1 MSQETIFKLCFVI
14 AACSLSWSS
23 AAYLAYSSVITL
35 RRQRYSAVFFRNF
48 FILFGVA
55 FLGFAITSAYTNPI
69 TIIINNMLYLASF
82 YQLKLGF
89 SSLKGLDKTE
99 YKKLKKESLV
109 FTAILLILNP
119 LIFHLYYDSHLIR
132 TLSVIASAT
141 YYCVTSLH
149 YLDKNNN
156 DIGRNASQ
164 ISVVTCISL
173 MWLVLILLV
182 FTENDFLYI
191 SALMIS
197 QCIVILL
204 LFGSTLITFLG
215 DASKQFRKEAITDYL
230 TGLYN
235 RRYLSKRLKE
245 VVFSA
250 QRHLIPISLI
260 VVDID
265 HFKKVNDT
273 YGHDAGDAVIKTIAN
288 ILTDVI
294 RGSDLAARLGGEEFC
309 IMLPHTNICAAMLL
323 AERMRQAIE
332 DTQITYGGKNIAVT
346 ASFGVSEID
355 LNNSPDDA
363 LLNADAALY
372 QSKSAGRNKV
382 TANQIKNN

>member
-1 MSQETIFKLCFVI
+1 
-14 AACSLSWSS
+14 
-23 AAYLAYSSVITL
+23 
-35 RRQRYSAVFFRNF
+35 
-48 FILFGVA
+48 
-55 FLGFAITSAYTNPI
+55 
-69 TIIINNMLYLASF
+69 MLYLASF